1 MFLDYVQIVI
11 TLKIKMKD
19 LRFKLDILGGLVVT
33 FGALCLV
40 FGPLFTGLWILDA
53 SGVIMIIGFI
63 IFSGSTWI
71 ANFIKRKR

>member
-1 MFLDYVQIVI
+1 
-11 TLKIKMKD
+11 MKD
-19 LRFKLDILGGLVVT
+19 LRFKLDILGGLIII

-40 FGPLFTGLWILDA
+40 FGPFFTDLWIIDA

-71 ANFIKRKR
+71 AKFIKRRDNGEENSSD